1 MGAEMSQLRVP
12 EQRLHDDHRARELA
26 AVYHDLRQCVTAG
39 LLLTDMP
46 HDDLL
51 EPETRRRFSLIRQTL
66 RHAADMLES
75 ATPGARPTTWEAVD
89 LAELAEKCATVAEF
103 AHKVRFV
110 SEATEPPLVRTD
122 PLLLHRAVDN
132 MIDNAGRAAGSH
144 GDVVIRVGAAGAE
157 AWVEVVD
164 DGPGF
169 GEIRHGTGRGLGV
182 VSDAARRS
190 GGRLEISSGPGPGTT
205 VRMAFPRH
213 DGAE

>member
-1 MGAEMSQLRVP
+1 MSQLHVP
-12 EQRLHDDHRARELA
+12 EQRLHEDHRARELST
-26 AVYHDLRQCVTAG
+26 VYHDLRQCVTAG

-75 ATPGARPTTWEAVD
+75 AATTGARSGDWEVVD
-89 LAELAEKCATVAEF
+89 LAELAETCATVAEF
-103 AHKVRFV
+103 GHKVRFV
-110 SEATEPPLVRTD
+110 TDAAETPLVRTD
-122 PLLLHRAVDN
+122 ALLLRRAIDN
-132 MIDNAGRAAGSH
+132 MIDNAGRAAGPD
-144 GDVVIRVGAAGAE
+144 GDVVIRVGTAGEE

-205 VRMAFPRH
+205 VRMAFPRV
-213 DGAE
+213 AEE